1 MNLFIRKIPETLVDI
16 HLIDGKG
23 MSDLVNYAR
32 INKVLYVL
40 GLYEKRLRDTP
51 YWRELCRRRV
61 EQRKSIIEVV
71 DIAENLGLRILIVKT
86 LKPFPYVPDDV
97 DILVVDNDINQL
109 VTVLRQ
115 KGYQL
120 LKIGTPEVTLRKV
133 VNRTYVDLDIHIEM
147 GAGPYKYISK
157 QYLWRR
163 HTYKVLSDRK
173 VPVPNDVDELLI
185 TIAHS
190 VLKEFSINLA
200 DIFHVIFTDGE
211 TLSIAYHQSTQVG
224 LSKAFKFTSNIAV
237 RVIQSVSKDSK
248 NSSKRELLSLF
259 PMRVHPLVIAS
270 SYVENLSYRLRFD
283 GINPFKEL
291 IKAPSSKGIGKIL
304 RYIGL

>member
-1 MNLFIRKIPETLVDI
+1 MDI
-16 HLIDGKG
+16 YLINEKG
-23 MSDLVNYAR
+23 MSDLLNYAR

-40 GLYEKRLRDTP
+40 GLYDKRLRNTP
-51 YWRELCRRRV
+51 YWRELGRRRV
-61 EQRKSIIEVV
+61 EQHKSIIEVV

-97 DILVVDNDINQL
+97 DILVLDNDINQL

-120 LKIGTPEVTLRKV
+120 LKIGTPEVTLRKI
-133 VNRTYVDLDIHIEM
+133 VNGTFVDLDIHIEM

-163 HTYKVLSDRK
+163 HTYKILSDRK

-200 DIFHVIFTDGE
+200 DIFHIIFTDRE
-211 TLSIAYHQSTQVG
+211 TLSLAYHQSTQIG
-224 LSKAFKFTSNIAV
+224 LSKAFKFASNIAV
-237 RVIQSVSKDSK
+237 KVIKSISKNTKDSL
-248 NSSKRELLSLF
+248 KRELLSLF

-270 SYVENLSYRLRFD
+270 SYVENVSYRLRFD
-283 GINPFKEL
+283 GIKPFKEL
-291 IKAPSSKGIGKIL
+291 IKAPSSRGIANIL
-304 RYIGL
+304 RYVGL